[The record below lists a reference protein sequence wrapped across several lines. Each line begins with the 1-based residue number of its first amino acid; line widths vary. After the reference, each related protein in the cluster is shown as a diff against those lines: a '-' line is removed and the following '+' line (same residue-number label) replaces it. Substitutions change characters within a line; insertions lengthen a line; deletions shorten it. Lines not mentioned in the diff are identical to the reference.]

1 MVKRLE
7 ELEPGTPVYC
17 GERHV
22 GEVRGVFAEGSSQ
35 LAEYLNVYWSPR
47 SLEVLVAT
55 DDVCAIDERGVI
67 LQGTVQRYD
76 DLLIFD
82 AAAHPTMRR
91 LH

>member
-7 ELEPGTPVYC
+7 ELDPGTPVYC
-17 GERHV
+17 GERRV

-35 LAEYLNVYWSPR
+35 LAEYLNVYWAPR

-67 LQGTVQRYD
+67 LEGTVQRYD

>member
-7 ELEPGTPVYC
+7 ELQPGTPVYC
-17 GERHV
+17 GERRV
-22 GEVRGVFAEGSSQ
+22 GEIRGVFAEGSSQ
-35 LAEYLNVYWSPR
+35 LAEYLNVFWEPR
-47 SLEVLVAT
+47 SEEVLVST
-55 DDVCAIDERGVI
+55 DDVCEIEDRGVI
-67 LQGTVQRYD
+67 LQGTMQRYE

>member
-17 GERHV
+17 GEQRV

-35 LAEYLNVYWSPR
+35 LAEHLNVYWAPSGN
-47 SLEVLVAT
+47 EVLVST
-55 DDVCAIDERGVI
+55 DDVCAIEECGVI
-67 LQGTVQRYD
+67 LQGTVQRYE